1 MEKFIELSENQRIR
15 IALSDFGR
23 KGGIDIRRQFKDEKD
38 EKDEWLFTKKGVLI
52 SKEHIKAVIAAI
64 REVSK

>member
-15 IALSDFGR
+15 IALSDFGG
-23 KGGIDIRRQFKDEKD
+23 KGGIDIRRQFKD

>member
-15 IALSDFGR
+15 IALSDFGG

-38 EKDEWLFTKKGVLI
+38 EWLFTKKGVPI